1 MTPLWV
7 KSGKKSGG
15 LFPYTYLGQF
25 GRKKT
30 VDCLEMRSIPFKD
43 YDTLLFVIF
52 GLGLSYF

>member
-1 MTPLWV
+1 M
-7 KSGKKSGG
+7 GKKRKKEWWTVPLY
-15 LFPYTYLGQF
+15 LFRTIW
-25 GRKKT
+25 KEKT